1 MNFKDFIKD
10 WRVILLIVLVI
21 GSIGAISTYGIS
33 QGLDLRGGSTIQ
45 IHLAEP
51 VDTSTMSTVTAVL
64 DKRLNAFGV
73 SDVTVRASGNQDVIV
88 QIAGVKPEDVANI
101 VGTPGKFEAKIDN
114 QTAIVGSDIVSVKPY
129 TVTGNNWEV
138 PFTVTADGAK
148 KFAQIANGKAGTPV
162 DMYLDGRLISSP
174 EVGADLA
181 NGVPSTDVQVSGTN
195 QTKAAAEQEAK
206 SLQVVLQSGALPV
219 SVSIVGV
226 NAVSAELGSQFKN
239 GALIAGI
246 LALLVIAV
254 IVFIRYRTPILVIP
268 IIITSLA
275 ELVLILGVASVIHWT
290 IDLPAIAGILAAIG
304 TGVDD
309 QIIITDEVLKK
320 GVATKRTAT
329 ALKFKINNAFFII
342 FASAATLIAA
352 MLPLAYVGITR
363 GVTGIGVLSGFAFT
377 TIIGVLI
384 GIFLTRPVYA
394 KFIELLLGKDK
405 KEEKTSVRDART
417 SKPSKKG
424 KKKKGK
430 KGRK

>member
-1 MNFKDFIKD
+1 M
-10 WRVILLIVLVI
+10 
-21 GSIGAISTYGIS
+21 
-33 QGLDLRGGSTIQ
+33 
-45 IHLAEP
+45 
-51 VDTSTMSTVTAVL
+51 
-64 DKRLNAFGV
+64 
-73 SDVTVRASGNQDVIV
+73 
-88 QIAGVKPEDVANI
+88 
-101 VGTPGKFEAKIDN
+101 
-114 QTAIVGSDIVSVKPY
+114 
-129 TVTGNNWEV
+129 
-138 PFTVTADGAK
+138 
-148 KFAQIANGKAGTPV
+148 
-162 DMYLDGRLISSP
+162 
-174 EVGADLA
+174 
-181 NGVPSTDVQVSGTN
+181 
-195 QTKAAAEQEAK
+195 
-206 SLQVVLQSGALPV
+206 
-219 SVSIVGV
+219 
-226 NAVSAELGSQFKN
+226 
-239 GALIAGI
+239 
-246 LALLVIAV
+246 
-254 IVFIRYRTPILVIP
+254 IVFIRYRTPVLVIP

-405 KEEKTSVRDART
+405 KEEKTTVRDARKG
-417 SKPSKKG
+417 KPSKKG

-430 KGRK
+430 KGRN

>member
-1 MNFKDFIKD
+1 
-10 WRVILLIVLVI
+10 
-21 GSIGAISTYGIS
+21 
-33 QGLDLRGGSTIQ
+33 
-45 IHLAEP
+45 
-51 VDTSTMSTVTAVL
+51 
-64 DKRLNAFGV
+64 
-73 SDVTVRASGNQDVIV
+73 
-88 QIAGVKPEDVANI
+88 
-101 VGTPGKFEAKIDN
+101 
-114 QTAIVGSDIVSVKPY
+114 
-129 TVTGNNWEV
+129 
-138 PFTVTADGAK
+138 
-148 KFAQIANGKAGTPV
+148 
-162 DMYLDGRLISSP
+162 MYLDGKLISSP

-195 QTKAAAEQEAK
+195 QTKSAAEQDAK

-254 IVFIRYRTPILVIP
+254 IVFIRYRTPVLVIP

-405 KEEKTSVRDART
+405 KEEKATVRDART